1 MIKNNETPKPKP
13 RKVRGTGT
21 YVGDEFTFK
30 PCAEGES
37 TQRDVKS
44 CKNGKLF
51 TTTSEK
57 KPLQV
62 AHLSCPA
69 DSPDPWAEYTRR
81 LIQLGVKP
89 LQPTEQAES
98 ERVVSEDGLECW
110 LSEAKGLL
118 TFTGCVRCS
127 WWCAA
132 CPPASVST
140 RLSTTSRKEEP
151 HMFKITYQVK
161 TYLEMQQMGYKE
173 WQKCLEMAAP
183 MVARIRNGEESL
195 KSTLPGACFQAAD
208 FAVSTGT
215 KKYNKGRRGRWRE
228 QRYAYLS
235 GLVVIDVDARVVQS
249 HQREARPEGTGHPA
263 RLCVGPW

>member
-89 LQPTEQAES
+89 LKPTEQPES
-98 ERVVSEDGLECW
+98 QRVVCEDGLECW
-110 LSEAKGLL
+110 LDEAKGQL
-118 TFTGCVRCS
+118 TFTGSIDLTCHYRDWQAEVLRQVQMVVRRL
-127 WWCAA
+127 
-132 CPPASVST
+132 PASE
-140 RLSTTSRKEEP
+140 RFNKIINKIKKGENP
-151 HMFKITYQVK
+151 HV
-161 TYLEMQQMGYKE
+161 
-173 WQKCLEMAAP
+173 
-183 MVARIRNGEESL
+183 
-195 KSTLPGACFQAAD
+195 
-208 FAVSTGT
+208 
-215 KKYNKGRRGRWRE
+215 
-228 QRYAYLS
+228 
-235 GLVVIDVDARVVQS
+235 
-249 HQREARPEGTGHPA
+249 
-263 RLCVGPW
+263 

>member
-1 MIKNNETPKPKP
+1 MTTKKQNPKPKA
-13 RKVRGTGT
+13 RKIRGTGT

-89 LQPTEQAES
+89 LKPTEQPES
-98 ERVVSEDGLECW
+98 QRVVCEDGLECW
-110 LSEAKGLL
+110 LDESKGQL
-118 TFTGCVRCS
+118 TFTGSIDLTRHYRDWQAEVLRQVQLVVRRL
-127 WWCAA
+127 
-132 CPPASVST
+132 PASE
-140 RLSTTSRKEEP
+140 R
-151 HMFKITYQVK
+151 FNK
-161 TYLEMQQMGYKE
+161 T
-173 WQKCLEMAAP
+173 
-183 MVARIRNGEESL
+183 INNI
-195 KSTLPGACFQAAD
+195 
-208 FAVSTGT
+208 
-215 KKYNKGRRGRWRE
+215 KKGDDRH
-228 QRYAYLS
+228 
-235 GLVVIDVDARVVQS
+235 V
-249 HQREARPEGTGHPA
+249 
-263 RLCVGPW
+263 